1 MFRLTSLFDLTG
13 KTALVTGG
21 NSGIGLAMARALGLA
36 GAHLVLVARR
46 EDALREA
53 AEGLRAEG
61 IATDSV
67 AADLA
72 SPEAGAT
79 LVAACE
85 RLGRTIDI
93 LVNVAGLNLR
103 QPFMQVSAEGFD
115 LHMAVHLRAPFLL
128 TQAFAPAM
136 AQRGYGRIVN
146 IASLAGK
153 EGTPTLSA
161 YSAAKAGVIAL
172 TKAHGKELAGTGVL
186 VNAVAPAAI
195 ETELLQQM
203 SAETVATMIGKS
215 PLKRLG
221 TVEELAELVAWLAS
235 EKCSFST
242 GAVFDLSGGRAT
254 Y

>member
-1 MFRLTSLFDLTG
+1 MAQARI
-13 KTALVTGG
+13 AVVTGG
-21 NSGIGLAMARALGLA
+21 AKGIGAAVAARLAQDGLTPVVWDLAAAIAA
-36 GAHLVLVARR
+36 GPAHIRCDVA
-46 EDALREA
+46 DEA
-53 AEGLRAEG
+53 
-61 IATDSV
+61 SV
-67 AADLA
+67 AAATAATEREHGPIGVLVNN
-72 SPEAGAT
+72 AGLTGPSTTVADT
-79 LVAACE
+79 PAAQWRKIQAVNLDGTFLCSRAVAAMM
-85 RLGRTIDI
+85 
-93 LVNVAGLNLR
+93 V
-103 QPFMQVSAEGFD
+103 P
-115 LHMAVHLRAPFLL
+115 
-128 TQAFAPAM
+128 
-136 AQRGYGRIVN
+136 RGYGRIVN

-186 VNAVAPAAI
+186 INAVAPAAI

-203 SAETVATMIGKS
+203 SRETVQTMIGKS

-235 EKCSFST
+235 GRCSFST

>member
-1 MFRLTSLFDLTG
+1 MSPAASV
-13 KTALVTGG
+13 KVAVVTGG
-21 NSGIGLAMARALGLA
+21 AKGIGRA
-36 GAHLVLVARR
+36 V
-46 EDALREA
+46 
-53 AEGLRAEG
+53 
-61 IATDSV
+61 
-67 AADLA
+67 
-72 SPEAGAT
+72 
-79 LVAACE
+79 CE
-85 RLGRTIDI
+85 RLALDGFVPVAWDLAEGEGGHAFVACDVTDEAQVAAALERTEREHRSIAV
-93 LVNVAGLNLR
+93 LVNNAGLTGPSTTVAETPLAQWQKIQAVNLTGTFLCSR
-103 QPFMQVSAEGFD
+103 
-115 LHMAVHLRAPFLL
+115 AVA
-128 TQAFAPAM
+128 AAM
-136 AQRGYGRIVN
+136 LPRGYGRIVN

-195 ETELLQQM
+195 ETELLLQM

-221 TVEELAELVAWLAS
+221 TVDELAELVAWLAS

>member
-1 MFRLTSLFDLTG
+1 VSEEP
-13 KTALVTGG
+13 KVAIVTGG
-21 NSGIGLAMARALGLA
+21 AKGIGRAVCARLAQDGFVPVVWDIAQGEGGHAFVACDVTEEAQVAAALARSETEHGPAAVLINNAGLTGPSTLIADTPLAQWQKVQAVNLTGTFLCARAVA
-36 GAHLVLVARR
+36 GAMV
-46 EDALREA
+46 
-53 AEGLRAEG
+53 
-61 IATDSV
+61 
-67 AADLA
+67 
-72 SPEAGAT
+72 P
-79 LVAACE
+79 
-85 RLGRTIDI
+85 
-93 LVNVAGLNLR
+93 
-103 QPFMQVSAEGFD
+103 
-115 LHMAVHLRAPFLL
+115 
-128 TQAFAPAM
+128 
-136 AQRGYGRIVN
+136 RGYGRIVN

-153 EGTPTLSA
+153 EGTPTLAA

-221 TVEELAELVAWLAS
+221 TVDELAELVSWLAS
-235 EKCSFST
+235 ERCSFST